1 MRITHRY
8 FLALAIALPSAAQQ
22 PAATLTV
29 DGIFGRGDFD
39 GASGHAI
46 HWLADGNAWVTMRP
60 DPAGGNALVR
70 IDALTGAETILADGS
85 VFVDSAGKRYTAEG
99 FALSGD
105 EKTALIFHHS
115 ARVWRLNTKGY
126 FSVLDLTSK
135 KLTPISKKP
144 GFEMFATLSP
154 DAKQVAFVRDN
165 NLFVVTLATGEERAL
180 TQDGSD
186 VIVNGTSDWVYEEEL
201 NLRDAFRWSPD
212 SKRIAFWRID
222 QSQEPQHPI
231 MDQSQVHAKANL
243 ERYPQ
248 PGDPNGNVKIGV
260 VDITTDHTVWMNLD
274 TDSAYIPT
282 VSWATADSL
291 VIQRLNR
298 HQNRLELLMTSAT
311 SGQSRTVLV
320 ETDKAWVDMDDGAP
334 YWLAGGK
341 MFLWS
346 SQRSGWRRYY
356 LYNRDGSPVRA
367 LTPDSSDVE
376 GVAGIVEKTGM
387 IYITEATPGP
397 LQRQVFSYHLTRKPE
412 RVRVTTERGSHSVNP
427 SPNGRFFIDTWSAAG
442 DPAQSALRDA
452 STFAVKRVLYDNK
465 ELRSRLAALN
475 VRTEFI
481 TIPTP
486 DGTKLNAYRIT
497 GPGFDST
504 KPHPVVMYVY
514 GGPNSQTV
522 SDAWGGR
529 RDLWHRMLALKG
541 YVVMSVDNRGTGARG
556 SAFEKITYMKTGYLE
571 SQDQIDA
578 AKWIAQRPWADSG
591 RIAMWGWSGGG
602 FMTALTTSRGG
613 KVFHSGIVVAPV
625 IDWRLYDDIYTERYM
640 RTPAENPDGYKMT
653 SVLTYANGLTARL
666 LLVHGTADDNVHPQN
681 TFWLV
686 NALQSYGT
694 QFEMMLYPG
703 RTHSISG
710 GNTQVHLFTMMTD
723 YFDRTLSMPMGGAAA
738 MGSK

>member
-1 MRITHRY
+1 MRFPLRS
-8 FLALAIALPSAAQQ
+8 FVLCALAAASSAQQ
-22 PAATLTV
+22 PATTLTV
-29 DGIFGRGDFD
+29 DGIFGRGEFD
-39 GASGHAI
+39 GASGHSI
-46 HWLADGNAWVTMRP
+46 HWLADGNAWITMKG
-60 DPAGGNALVR
+60 DPAGGNSLIRV
-70 IDALTGAETILADGS
+70 DALTGAETVLADGS
-85 VFVDSAGKRYTAEG
+85 VFLDSAGKRFTAEA
-99 FALSGD
+99 FALSAD
-105 EKTALIFHHS
+105 EKKALIFHHS

-126 FSVLDLTSK
+126 FSVLDLATR
-135 KLTPISKKP
+135 KLTPISTKP

-154 DAKQVAFVRDN
+154 DGSQVAFVRDN
-165 NLFVVTLATGEERAL
+165 NLFVTTLATGQERAL

-212 SKRIAFWRID
+212 SKRIAFWHFD
-222 QSQEPQHPI
+222 QSPEPLHPI
-231 MDQSQVHAKANL
+231 MDQAAVHAKATMI
-243 ERYPQ
+243 RYPQ
-248 PGDPNGNVKIGV
+248 PGDPNAKVKIGV
-260 VDITTDHTVWMNLD
+260 VELASDRVTWMNLE
-274 TDSAYIPT
+274 TDSAYVPT
-282 VSWATADSL
+282 VQWMDADSL
-291 VIQRLNR
+291 VVQLLNR
-298 HQNRLELLMTSAT
+298 RQNRLDLLMTSAT

-320 ETDKAWVDMDDGAP
+320 ETDKSWIDMDDGAP
-334 YWLAGGK
+334 YWFAGGK

-367 LTPDSSDVE
+367 LTPDSSDAE
-376 GVAGIVEKTGM
+376 RVADITKNGTIF
-387 IYITEATPGP
+387 ITEATPGP
-397 LQRQVFSYHLTRKPE
+397 LQRQVFSYDLRRKPE
-412 RVRVTTERGSHSVNP
+412 RVRVTTERGWHTVDE
-427 SPNGRFFIDTWSAAG
+427 SPNGRILIDTWSAAG
-442 DPAQSALRDA
+442 DPPQSVLRDA
-452 STFAVKRVLYDNK
+452 SSLAVKRTLYDNK
-465 ELRSRLAALN
+465 ALRTALAATG
-475 VRTEFI
+475 VKHEFV
-481 TIPTP
+481 TIPMP
-486 DGTKLNAYRIT
+486 DGTKLNAFRLT
-497 GPGFDST
+497 GAGFDST
-504 KPHPVVMYVY
+504 KPHPVIMYVY

-522 SDAWGGR
+522 MDNWGGR
-529 RDLWHRMLALKG
+529 RDLWHRMLAQKG

-556 SAFEKITYMKTGYLE
+556 SAFEKVTYMKTGYLE

-578 AKWIAQRPWADSG
+578 AKWIASRPWADPS

-640 RTPAENPDGYKMT
+640 RTPDVNADGYKMT

-681 TFWLV
+681 TFWFA
-686 NALQSYGT
+686 NALQSYNT

-723 YFDRTLSMPMGGAAA
+723 YFDRTLGMSAASSSA